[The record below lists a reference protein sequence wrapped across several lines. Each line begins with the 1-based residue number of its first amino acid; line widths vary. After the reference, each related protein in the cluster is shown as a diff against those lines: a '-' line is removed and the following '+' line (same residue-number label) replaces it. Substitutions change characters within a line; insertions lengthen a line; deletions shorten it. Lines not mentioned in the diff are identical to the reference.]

1 MSVRK
6 TFVSL
11 LYDEMSKSKDLVLIT
26 GDLGYNV
33 FDTIRRD
40 FPDRFFNPGAA
51 EMLMVGMGIGMAME
65 GKIPICYSM
74 TPFVLY
80 RPFELIRTYIDHENI
95 PVKLIGAGRD
105 KDYDW
110 LGFSHWAIDD
120 KAHMSGFKNIIQLWP
135 KDDEEMIKLFP
146 SVIYD
151 KNPYYVNLSR

>member
-1 MSVRK
+1 
-6 TFVSL
+6 
-11 LYDEMSKSKDLVLIT
+11 
-26 GDLGYNV
+26 
-33 FDTIRRD
+33 
-40 FPDRFFNPGAA
+40 
-51 EMLMVGMGIGMAME
+51 
-65 GKIPICYSM
+65 M